1 MEISVRLY
9 ESMKQYAPEGRHS
22 FTIKLHDAATVDD
35 ALKKLYIPEKTEM
48 VILVNGRRAAKE
60 VPLKEASTLVLYPPI
75 SGG

>member
-9 ESMKQYAPEGRHS
+9 ESMKQYAPQGRHS

-35 ALKKLYIPEKTEM
+35 VLKKLGIPEKTVM
-48 VILVNGRRAAKE
+48 VVLVNGRRAAKE
-60 VPLKEASTLVLYPPI
+60 AALEEASTLVLYPPI